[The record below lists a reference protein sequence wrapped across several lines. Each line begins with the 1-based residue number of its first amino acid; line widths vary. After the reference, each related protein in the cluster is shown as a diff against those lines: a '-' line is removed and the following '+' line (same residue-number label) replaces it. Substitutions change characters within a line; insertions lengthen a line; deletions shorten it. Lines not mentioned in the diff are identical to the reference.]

1 MLDVDRI
8 TDFDQLKQVTRLL
21 HKENQRLHQKLA
33 KYVRELATLRG
44 ENAQRRLALEIS
56 QLQSQMD
63 AVQRQ
68 LGKVSE
74 KRGTGEAKDGED
86 KPRQRGH
93 GPRLQPKLAIEEQIH
108 ELPEEERN
116 CPACNGQLE
125 EMGDQSEDSEEITVV
140 QRQFKLIRRRRRK
153 YRFRH
158 QSPDPDRIRH
168 TQIRS

>member
-1 MLDVDRI
+1 M
-8 TDFDQLKQVTRLL
+8 
-21 HKENQRLHQKLA
+21 
-33 KYVRELATLRG
+33 RELATLRG

-108 ELPEEERN
+108 ELPEDERN

-153 YRFRH
+153 YRCRH